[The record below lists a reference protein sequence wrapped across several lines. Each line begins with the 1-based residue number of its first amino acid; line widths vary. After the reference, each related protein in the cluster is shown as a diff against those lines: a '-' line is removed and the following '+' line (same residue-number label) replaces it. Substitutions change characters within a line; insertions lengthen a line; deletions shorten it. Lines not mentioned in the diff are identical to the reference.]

1 MKQINFIA
9 TVVLTVVAFFTSY
22 TSHAQTYF
30 KADVH
35 GKGKPMILIHGLYC
49 TADVWKETVER
60 YKNDYECHV
69 LTLAG
74 FGGNP
79 ANLNDHF
86 LESVKDDLLAYIK
99 AKDLKKPVLMGH
111 SMGGFISFWAAASAP
126 SVFSKVIAVDGLPFL
141 TVLQMPGATA
151 EGAKPMATNMR
162 NMMNREQS
170 EEQTEASQK
179 MILSSMITSPERI
192 ALVSA
197 IGKKSDNKTQG
208 EVMYEMFT
216 TDLRQNVAAIDC
228 PVLLL
233 GAWIAYKD
241 YGVTHESITAAYTAQ
256 VASVK
261 NAKVEISDTAK
272 HFIFYDEPIW
282 FYDKVDAF
290 LK

>member
-1 MKQINFIA
+1 MTMKQLILI
-9 TVVLTVVAFFTSY
+9 LGLVVAFLCT
-22 TSHAQTYF
+22 TVTTQAQTYF
-30 KADVH
+30 KVDVA

-49 TADVWKETVER
+49 TADVWKETIDR
-60 YKNDYECHV
+60 YKKDYEIHA

-99 AKDLKKPVLMGH
+99 AKNLNKPVLMGH
-111 SMGGFISFWAAASAP
+111 SMGGFLSFWAASSAP
-126 SVFSKVIAVDGLPFL
+126 GQFSKVIAVDGLPFL

-151 EGAKPMATNMR
+151 EGAKPMAANMKNR
-162 NMMNREQS
+162 MSREQT

-179 MILSSMITSPERI
+179 MILSSMITSPERV
-192 ALVSA
+192 AQVA
-197 IGKKSDNKTQG
+197 TIGKKSDNKTQA

-216 TDLRQNVAAIDC
+216 TDLRQNVATIDC

-241 YGVTHESITAAYTAQ
+241 YGVTHESITAAYNAQ
-256 VASVK
+256 VSNVK
-261 NAKVEISDTAK
+261 NARVEITDTGK
-272 HFIFYDEPIW
+272 HFIFYDEPAW

>member
-1 MKQINFIA
+1 MTMKQLILLLGTA
-9 TVVLTVVAFFTSY
+9 VALLCAVQTSQ
-22 TSHAQTYF
+22 AQTYF
-30 KADVH
+30 KVEVA

-49 TADVWKETVER
+49 TADVWKETIER
-60 YKNDYECHV
+60 YKKEYEIHT

-99 AKDLKKPVLMGH
+99 VKNLKKPVLMGH
-111 SMGGFISFWAAASAP
+111 SMGGFLSFWAASSAP
-126 SVFSKVIAVDGLPFL
+126 GTFSKVIAVDGLPFL

-151 EGAKPMATNMR
+151 EGAKPMAANMR
-162 NMMNREQS
+162 TMMSRDQS

-192 ALVSA
+192 ALVA
-197 IGKKSDNKTQG
+197 AVGKKSDNKTQG
-208 EVMYEMFT
+208 QVMYEMFT
-216 TDLRQNVAAIDC
+216 TDLRENTAAIDC

-256 VASVK
+256 VANIK
-261 NAKVEISDTAK
+261 NAKVEITDTGK
-272 HFIFYDEPIW
+272 HFILYDEPVW
-282 FYDKVDAF
+282 FYEKVDAF